1 MIAITSEGPHRLR
14 AVILSGVLC
23 GIAYLIRYNA
33 VFLLV
38 PGLAAALWGERR
50 WSSRATLGAAY
61 LASFLVTVAP
71 WLWMNYTHH
80 GSPFYSTNYEDV
92 ARAFDITRSTPF
104 TSLAD
109 VLLHDPAR
117 FARRYVSNLGYT
129 FFQTLGA
136 GLALLPVGPLA
147 AMGIGL
153 SLARNRRRPVFLVLL
168 AALSF
173 LLVMSLTPLGEA
185 LFLLHPRLLQRVRG
199 VRRLRDR
206 RWVGR
211 ALGSMMAA
219 QATMAVLVLWIVVPS
234 IVTVWQA
241 AAKTLS
247 RQPVELLPAAEVV
260 RREAAPRATVMAV
273 RAQMAY
279 LSRREWRPLP
289 GADSVEG
296 TQGPPAAGPAGL
308 RRLRSVGAE
317 VHAGA
322 QVPAGPCRQPAVAP
336 RGVQPPGDRRL
347 PRRDGAGEMSG
358 APARA
363 PLPAPDLM
371 LLAALYVLEASA
383 WLAVVAS
390 MVRALGPSW
399 PSRPASSSSPRAWLR
414 SPPLPSSSGATGRPA
429 RRAAS
434 ASRSPSISCPCSS
447 SWPSARRPSG

>member
-1 MIAITSEGPHRLR
+1 MSLLAGGLTGTLAFVLFRRLFGPGPALLAVPIILTSAVFATYAITAMTDVPFVLVCLIVMIAITSEGPHRLR
-14 AVILSGVLC
+14 TVILCGVLC
-23 GIAYLIRYNA
+23 GVAYLIRYNA

-38 PGLAAALWGERR
+38 PGLAAALWYERR

-117 FARRYVSNLGYT
+117 FARRYVTNLGYT

-147 AMGIGL
+147 AIGIGL
-153 SLARNRRRPVFLVLL
+153 CLARNRRRPVLLVLL

-173 LLVMSLTPLGEA
+173 LLVMSLTHWE
-185 LFLLHPRLLQRVRG
+185 
-199 VRRLRDR
+199 RRYFFFILVCYGGFAAFAVFEIA
-206 RWVGR
+206 RWAGR
-211 ALGSMMAA
+211 ALGSTRAA

-260 RREAAPRATVMAV
+260 RREASPRATVMAV

-296 TQGPPAAGPAGL
+296 LKTLLQQDPPGYVVYDRWAWKYMPELKSLLDPAA
-308 RRLRSVGAE
+308 
-317 VHAGA
+317 
-322 QVPAGPCRQPAVAP
+322 
-336 RGVQPPGDRRL
+336 
-347 PRRDGAGEMSG
+347 
-358 APARA
+358 
-363 PLPAPDLM
+363 
-371 LLAALYVLEASA
+371 
-383 WLAVVAS
+383 
-390 MVRALGPSW
+390 
-399 PSRPASSSSPRAWLR
+399 SPRWLR
-414 SPPLPSSSGATGRPA
+414 AVYSNPA
-429 RRAAS
+429 IVVYRVEMGQAK
-434 ASRSPSISCPCSS
+434 
-447 SWPSARRPSG
+447 